1 MYYLEECGEVD
12 NGRKR
17 LILYIFS
24 LPTLVKNPSCCRVEG
39 FGSISSFT
47 KRVYIC
53 MFLCFADLC
62 VCPPPVV
69 EYNFCFS
76 VSGLRSSS
84 MLGFVCLP
92 SGGKCVAAV
101 GVVMR
106 NLAATE
112 EKKRRERT
120 PGQSEMMMM

>member
-17 LILYIFS
+17 SILYIFC
-24 LPTLVKNPSCCRVEG
+24 LPNLVKNPSCCRVEG
-39 FGSISSFT
+39 FVSTSSFT

-53 MFLCFADLC
+53 MFFCFC
-62 VCPPPVV
+62 VLLIFVCLPPVV

-92 SGGKCVAAV
+92 SGGKCVAAF

-112 EKKRRERT
+112 EKKDGKERR
-120 PGQSEMMMM
+120 GKQS

>member
-53 MFLCFADLC
+53 MFLCFCVLLIYVCVRPQLLSIIFVFRCRGCVLLLC
-62 VCPPPVV
+62 LGLCA
-69 EYNFCFS
+69 FLLAGS
-76 VSGLRSSS
+76 VWQQSGW
-84 MLGFVCLP
+84 
-92 SGGKCVAAV
+92 
-101 GVVMR
+101 
-106 NLAATE
+106 
-112 EKKRRERT
+112 
-120 PGQSEMMMM
+120 